1 MFVDIHPLVNG
12 VPGPPINIEPRKAK
26 GYAIFND
33 SMGNDLLKCFP
44 INKNIILLFF
54 RTRLRRNMIEKK
66 SLLYE
71 CNEMEFYKYFVFL

>member
-44 INKNIILLFF
+44 INKNIIL
-54 RTRLRRNMIEKK
+54 
-66 SLLYE
+66 
-71 CNEMEFYKYFVFL
+71 